1 MSLQMNF
8 FNLTVERGY
17 CENFQ
22 KKDLGMKLDWKG
34 KVYKHCKNY
43 MFKDIFKD
51 AKIEFKRVHFI
62 RDIMNLFV
70 QTEVNYNSPVTVLNK
85 FEHQRINKCF

>member
-1 MSLQMNF
+1 
-8 FNLTVERGY
+8 
-17 CENFQ
+17 
-22 KKDLGMKLDWKG
+22 
-34 KVYKHCKNY
+34 